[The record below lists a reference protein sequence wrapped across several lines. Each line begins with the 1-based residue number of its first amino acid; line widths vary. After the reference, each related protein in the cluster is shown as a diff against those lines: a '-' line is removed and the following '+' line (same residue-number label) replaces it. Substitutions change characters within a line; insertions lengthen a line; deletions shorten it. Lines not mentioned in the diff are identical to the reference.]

1 MKRILIPTD
10 FSKEAENAIQTGIL
24 IAKAFDAT
32 IVLLHVLEITS
43 KDSINATADAAVSDH
58 MYIHEG
64 LKLAQENLNR
74 SITLHGLDKDNISL
88 ERYIRIGIANK
99 QIEGCIENQHI
110 DLLIMGTKAAWGLTD
125 ILLGTSTD
133 KILRKVNCPVLSVN
147 QVVPIESLKNIVF
160 PTTTNNKEQNLIQ
173 VIKNFQK
180 AFNSKINLVSINTPA
195 HFLSDKESLELLE
208 DYANE
213 NGLINYQTH
222 VYSHT
227 EEEYGI
233 REFADYIKGGVI
245 AMSTSAHTGL
255 WKIIQGSITKELVS
269 HSKRPVLTM
278 KVDGQAT

>member
-10 FSKEAENAIQTGIL
+10 FSKEAENAIQTGL
-24 IAKAFDAT
+24 IMAKAFDAT

-43 KDSINATADAAVSDH
+43 KESVNATADAAVPDK
-58 MYIHEG
+58 MYINEG
-64 LKLAQENLNR
+64 LKLAQTNLNR
-74 SITLHGLDKDNISL
+74 SITLHGLDKANIGL
-88 ERYIRIGIANK
+88 ERYIRIGSAIK
-99 QIEGCIENQHI
+99 QIEETIEKQNI

-133 KILRKVNCPVLSVN
+133 KILRRVNCPVLSVN

-160 PTTTNNKEQNLIQ
+160 PTTTKHKEQNLIG
-173 VIKNFQK
+173 VIKKFQK
-180 AFNSKINLVSINTPA
+180 AFNSKINLVSINTPS
-195 HFLSDKESLELLE
+195 HFTSDKESLEMLE
-208 DYANE
+208 DYAND

-245 AMSTSAHTGL
+245 TLSTSAHTGL
-255 WKIIQGSITKELVS
+255 WKIIQGSVTKELVS

-278 KVDGQAT
+278 KMD